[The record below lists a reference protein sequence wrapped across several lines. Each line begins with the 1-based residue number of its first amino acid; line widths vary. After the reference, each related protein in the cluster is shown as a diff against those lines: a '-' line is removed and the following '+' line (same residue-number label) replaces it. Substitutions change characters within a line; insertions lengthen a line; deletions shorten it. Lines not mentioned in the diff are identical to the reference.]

1 MDIFRKIFQNKKN
14 YYNILIAIFLCI
26 MLLIFSNGLFNEN
39 KNENNNIEYKEKSV
53 SLGTENGG
61 TYEVQLEQRLKNI
74 LSKVAG
80 VGNVDVMIS
89 LESGKEIITKDDSLK
104 EKSNTNEEALNGDKR
119 QIYSDKY
126 QSTTV
131 KINGEKPLILKELN
145 PKISGVLIVAEG
157 GGNVEIKNTLIS
169 ATNALLGI
177 EMHKIEVLEMK

>member
-1 MDIFRKIFQNKKN
+1 MNIFRKIFQDKKN

-26 MLLIFSNGLFNEN
+26 MLLILSNSIFDGNKKENE
-39 KNENNNIEYKEKSV
+39 NIEYKEQSV
-53 SLGTENGG
+53 NINTENGN
-61 TYEVQLEQRLKNI
+61 TYEVQLEKRLKNI
-74 LSKVAG
+74 LSKVSG
-80 VGNVDVMIS
+80 VGNVEVMIS
-89 LESGKEIITKDDSLK
+89 LESGKEIVTKDDSLK

-131 KINGEKPLILKELN
+131 KISGEKPLILKELN

-157 GGNVEIKNTLIS
+157 GGNIEIKNTLIS